1 MSVADGDVASR
12 LAALSPRQRRF
23 VERRMA
29 RRDAVL
35 GVRIPRTEGADGYR
49 APASFEQERLWFMDR
64 MVPFREVYRIPTAIR
79 IRGNLAPDVLRRA
92 LDRVVLRH
100 EVLRTCLVG
109 STLGCMQVVR
119 DDVEIPLPVADL
131 RSLADPGAAVRE
143 RITAELAHPFD
154 LATGPMVR
162 ARLYQLGVDD
172 HVLAIIQHHV
182 VSDFWS
188 LAVLYRELA
197 TYYAAELDGV
207 DAGLPEL
214 PIQYGDFAAWQRDTI
229 RGERLDR
236 STEYWRD
243 HLDGAP
249 ALLDLPFDR
258 PRPAVRTA
266 AGRFHFVRFGRDIV
280 DPMRYFAQERG
291 ASMHMALLA
300 AYVALLARYSGQ
312 DDVVVGVP
320 IAGRGRTELQPLIG
334 YFLNWLPIRV
344 HVGDDPTFREL
355 LDRVR
360 TASLDGYRHQDV
372 PFEALV
378 HALKPARNLG
388 TTPIFQTSFS
398 LRDDAPVL
406 PGFAGADTENFALD
420 GAASHFDLM
429 AELWVADG
437 DVVGQL
443 PYNEELFDEA
453 SVARMA
459 AHFARLIAVGPREP
473 DVGISVLDLAG
484 PDEPCPVFVPPSA
497 PADETGSLVGLFGA
511 RVQACP
517 DAPAVSGPDGA
528 LTYAELDRSANQL
541 ARLLATRAVHP
552 GDIVGIH
559 LGRSV
564 ATVTAMLA
572 VLKAGAA
579 YLPLDP
585 DHPAAR
591 TAGLLADASAVAVLS
606 STAAADRLPDDVT
619 RILVDTDRELIDAQ
633 PDTAPSV
640 AISSDAAAYVL
651 YTSGTTGA
659 PKGVVV
665 THGNVMGLFAAA
677 APLFAVGPTDV
688 WSVFHAGTFD
698 FSVWELWGALL
709 TGGRAVVVPQ
719 WTTQAPDAF
728 ADLLRAEGVTVLSQ
742 TPSAFAQLSSVLLAH
757 PEQHVPLRY
766 VVFGG
771 EAMRPRS
778 LALWFER
785 FGDSAPELVTMYGI
799 TETTVHVTFRRL
811 SAADTGRGDAVV
823 GLPAPG
829 LSLYLLDSALRPVPV
844 GMPGEIFVG
853 GTGVARGYLGDPA
866 RTAARFRPDPFGPAG
881 ARMYASGDL
890 ARLAGDGEIVYLGRA
905 DRQVKIR
912 GRRIEPGEVQAAIA
926 ALPGVAAAAVVAR
939 PDGPGGQF
947 RLIGYFVA
955 GDGQTSAG
963 IRRALRSL
971 LPEYLIP
978 VAVVEVDELPLTA
991 NGKLDERRLPPPE
1004 STANEPAD
1012 AHVEPR
1018 TPEEIALAEIWREV
1032 LGVDRVG
1039 AHSNFFELGGHS
1051 LMIVQLVSRIRDRFG
1066 VEISM
1071 TLLFTQPFLADIA
1084 ADIVAAG
1091 EQAADVRSS
1100 ESDGDPLAGLSDA
1113 EVEAMLAE
1121 VRGDAA

>member
-1 MSVADGDVASR
+1 MSAVDGDVTSR
-12 LAALSPRQRRF
+12 LAALSLRQRLF

-29 RRDAVL
+29 RHDAAT
-35 GVRIPRTEGADGYR
+35 GIRIPRTEGTDGYR

-64 MVPFREVYRIPTAIR
+64 MVPFPEVYRIPTAIR
-79 IRGNLAPDVLRRA
+79 ILGPISPDVLWRA
-92 LDRVVLRH
+92 LDRVVRRH
-100 EVLRTCLVG
+100 EVLRTCLVS

-119 DDVEIPLPVADL
+119 DDVEIPMPVVAL
-131 RSLADPGAAVRE
+131 GSLADVRQDV
-143 RITAELAHPFD
+143 TAELAHPFD
-154 LATGPMVR
+154 LATGPLLR
-162 ARLYQLGVDD
+162 ARLYELGGDD

-182 VSDFWS
+182 VSDYWS

-197 TYYAAELDGV
+197 AFYDAELNEV
-207 DAGLPEL
+207 DANLPEL
-214 PIQYGDFAAWQRDTI
+214 PVQYGDFAAWQRETM

-236 STEYWRD
+236 SVDYWRD

-258 PRPAVRTA
+258 PRPAVRAA
-266 AGRFHFVRFGRDIV
+266 AGRFHFVRFARDIV
-280 DPMRYFAQERG
+280 DPLRHFAQERG
-291 ASMHMALLA
+291 ASLHMALLT

-334 YFLNWLPIRV
+334 YFLNWLPLRV

-355 LDRVR
+355 LGRVR
-360 TASLDGYRHQDV
+360 TASLAGYRHQDV
-372 PFEALV
+372 PFEVVV

-398 LRDDAPVL
+398 LRDDAPAL
-406 PGFAGADTENFALD
+406 PEFAGAVAENVALD

-437 DVVGQL
+437 DVVGQF
-443 PYNEELFDEA
+443 PYNEELFDEP

-459 AHFARLIAVGPREP
+459 GHLARLIAEGPREP
-473 DVGISVLDLAG
+473 DSRISALDLAAS
-484 PDEPCPVFVPPSA
+484 DEPRPVFVPPPASA
-497 PADETGSLVGLFGA
+497 RATRSVVDLFAA
-511 RVQACP
+511 RVHTCP

-528 LTYAELDRSANQL
+528 LTYAELDRSANRL
-541 ARLLATRAVHP
+541 ARLLGARGVRR
-552 GDIVGIH
+552 GDIVGIQ

-564 ATVTAMLA
+564 ETVTATLA

-585 DHPAAR
+585 DHPAPR
-591 TAGLLADASAVAVLS
+591 TEGLLADAGAVAVVS
-606 STAAADRLPDDVT
+606 STEAAERLPDHVT
-619 RILVDTDRELIDAQ
+619 RVLVDADRDLIDAQ
-633 PDTAPSV
+633 SDTAV
-640 AISSDAAAYVL
+640 AIAISPDDAAYVL
-651 YTSGTTGA
+651 YTSGTTGV

-665 THGNVMGLFAAA
+665 THGNVTGLFAAA
-677 APLFAVGPTDV
+677 APLFAVGPADV

-719 WTTQAPDAF
+719 WVTQAPDAF

-742 TPSAFAQLSSVLLAH
+742 TPSAFAQLSSVLLAQ
-757 PEQHVPLRY
+757 PERSVPLRY

-778 LALWFER
+778 LASWFER

-811 SAADTGRGDAVV
+811 RAVDAERADAVV

-829 LSLYLLDSALRPVPV
+829 LSLYLLDSALRPVPAGV
-844 GMPGEIFVG
+844 PGEIFVG

-866 RTAARFRPDPFGPAG
+866 RTAARFRPDPFAGVPG

-890 ARLAGDGEIVYLGRA
+890 ARLTGDGEISYLGRT

-926 ALPGVAAAAVVAR
+926 ALPGVTAAAVVAR

-947 RLIGYFVA
+947 RLVGYFVPTA
-955 GDGQTSAG
+955 GAGQTSAG

-971 LPEYLIP
+971 LPEYLVP
-978 VAVVEVDELPLTA
+978 VVVVEVDELPLTA
-991 NGKLDERRLPPPE
+991 NGKLDQRRLPPPDG
-1004 STANEPAD
+1004 TANEPAT
-1012 AHVEPR
+1012 AHVEPS
-1018 TPEEIALAEIWREV
+1018 TTEEIALAEIWREV

-1039 AHSNFFELGGHS
+1039 ARSNFFELGGHS

-1066 VEISM
+1066 VELPM
-1071 TLLFTQPFLADIA
+1071 TLLFTQPFLADMA
-1084 ADIVAAG
+1084 TGIVAAG
-1091 EQAADVRSS
+1091 QQAADPRSA
-1100 ESDGDPLAGLSDA
+1100 ESDDDPLAGLSDA